1 MEYHGQLAP
10 FINISEF
17 PSTENMLRQPFHCT
31 ENVQDSPE
39 VPPPPKISQV
49 IKFS

>member
-1 MEYHGQLAP
+1 MGYPGQLAP
-10 FINISEF
+10 FISISEF
-17 PSTENMLRQPFHCT
+17 PSTENLLNEPFHCT
-31 ENVQDSPE
+31 EKVQDSPE